1 MELVRDGPKNKTQAR
16 CGYQT
21 SFEGRKRGHIR
32 TNHFKNYKL
41 GKHKP
46 MPNRNPSPKA
56 LLRPR
61 WFPSRPTGTSS
72 PNRTGLDVN
81 SVNALLGR
89 KSHSG
94 KCVRTNEINEKWWKV
109 NGWWFQ
115 TWISFSISYMDVIPT
130 PLTNSYFSRWAHC
143 TTDQRNSVKFWSFS
157 FEDWWTA
164 AIWVWLMIIVVS
176 LVVINIVPWARLK
189 PWDVQVTG

>member
-1 MELVRDGPKNKTQAR
+1 MYLTGLTLTCQAHHGSSFLIHNDKIDSPVGFCTGIPGYLRLAVDMELVRDGPKNKTQAR

-94 KCVRTNEINEKWWKV
+94 KCVRTNEINEKW
-109 NGWWFQ
+109 
-115 TWISFSISYMDVIPT
+115 
-130 PLTNSYFSRWAHC
+130 
-143 TTDQRNSVKFWSFS
+143 
-157 FEDWWTA
+157 
-164 AIWVWLMIIVVS
+164 
-176 LVVINIVPWARLK
+176 
-189 PWDVQVTG
+189 